1 MQVFTVHEPP
11 GELAAEVRAERTA
24 FVKEGFCWPAL
35 FIAAIW
41 LLYRRMW
48 WVFLGY
54 LVLGILLG
62 LLTSRM
68 PAGPGIALDL
78 LFAFW
83 FALEANAL
91 RRWSLARKGWRMV
104 GFASG
109 RNRAEAERSFFLRR
123 ERAAPPRTEPA
134 RAPSL
139 GLVRRPAP
147 PDRDP
152 AVIGVFPEPERG
164 R

>member
-1 MQVFTVHEPP
+1 MQIFTVHEPP

-35 FIAAIW
+35 FVAPIW

-54 LVLGILLG
+54 LVLGIPLG

-68 PAGPGIALDL
+68 PAGPGAVLDL
-78 LFAFW
+78 LFALW

-91 RRWSLARKGWRMV
+91 RRWSLARKGWTTV
-104 GFASG
+104 GVASG
-109 RNRAEAERSFFLRR
+109 RNRAEAEHGFFRRR
-123 ERAAPPRTEPA
+123 ERAAAYRAEPPRMLSP
-134 RAPSL
+134 
-139 GLVRRPAP
+139 GLPRRPAM

-152 AVIGVFPEPERG
+152 AVIGLFPEPERG